1 MAKETGETQA
11 WVEVVGIGD
20 QGILALDALMEDGRS
35 EMGVLSLQVEERA
48 LRSKKAPTMLFRRG
62 EWTEASR
69 IWSLPL
75 TWEERREQLKHWP
88 HVEAFTGYAIEEL
101 MSQFVFVLAD
111 LGDRETEDML
121 AGVTGCSGY
130 PSDVDAFTV
139 AVLPQQQG
147 TTTEEAD
154 SCLRALCRSD
164 RKYPVV
170 VMEMMPGEAEDTAA
184 RKAMAWRQSRFVR
197 DIVQC
202 DEAAI
207 AWAEFTAFFQHTG
220 AWKAWSAEGET
231 LAAAMDEAVERL
243 SRGGVLSAAQKVFV
257 LMTGRAEAWSI
268 EELQAGTQRLQAVL
282 HGDAEMLLATDSEVA
297 CDSVRVH
304 VAAQWGDGQ

>member
-1 MAKETGETQA
+1 
-11 WVEVVGIGD
+11 
-20 QGILALDALMEDGRS
+20 
-35 EMGVLSLQVEERA
+35 
-48 LRSKKAPTMLFRRG
+48 
-62 EWTEASR
+62 
-69 IWSLPL
+69 
-75 TWEERREQLKHWP
+75 
-88 HVEAFTGYAIEEL
+88 
-101 MSQFVFVLAD
+101 
-111 LGDRETEDML
+111 
-121 AGVTGCSGY
+121 
-130 PSDVDAFTV
+130 
-139 AVLPQQQG
+139 
-147 TTTEEAD
+147 
-154 SCLRALCRSD
+154 
-164 RKYPVV
+164 
-170 VMEMMPGEAEDTAA
+170 MPGEAEDTAA

-257 LMTGRAEAWSI
+257 LMTGRAAAWSI

-282 HGDAEMLLATDSEVA
+282 HGDAEMLLATDSEAA
-297 CDSVRVH
+297 CDGVRVH